1 MNFIK
6 AYQKLRSGAALLAV
20 LLIMV
25 LAACADDREPG
36 NTVDPPPPPAVI
48 DGTWVAMGSFA
59 TGAASG
65 DYDITLVLDETNGT
79 IVTALAGENDI
90 TVTLT
95 EPNSIVLSYSAEG
108 DPSFAVGTFIGNQ
121 VMLMGNFG
129 GGVTESLE
137 ATINGAL
144 DARTSTIRGDLILEF
159 LDASVS
165 TPITL
170 VKQ

>member
-1 MNFIK
+1 M
-6 AYQKLRSGAALLAV
+6 AYQNLRSGVPLLAV
-20 LLIMV
+20 LLMMV
-25 LAACADDREPG
+25 LAACADDRGPG
-36 NTVDPPPPPAVI
+36 DTVDPPPPSVI
-48 DGTWVAMGSFA
+48 DGTWIAMGSFV

-79 IVTALAGENDI
+79 IVTALAGQNDI

-95 EPNSIVLSYSAEG
+95 EPNSTILSYSAEG
-108 DPSFAVGTFIGNQ
+108 DPSFVVGTFIGNQ
-121 VMLMGNFG
+121 VMLSSSFE

-137 ATINGAL
+137 ATVNGAL
-144 DARTSTIRGDLILEF
+144 DATNTTIRGDLVLGFLE
-159 LDASVS
+159 LSVD